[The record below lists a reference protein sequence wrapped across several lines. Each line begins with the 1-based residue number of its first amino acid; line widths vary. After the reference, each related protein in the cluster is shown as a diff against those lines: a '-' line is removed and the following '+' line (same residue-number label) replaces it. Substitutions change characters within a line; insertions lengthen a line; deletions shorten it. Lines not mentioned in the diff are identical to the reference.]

1 MSDAQKETVV
11 LTAAQLAEKID
22 PAILETS
29 KLLVDS
35 TTIDLEKETGVVSA
49 ETYEKILVAA
59 GSSLE
64 QATIL
69 HGVHQNLYPALA
81 HAVGVMS
88 VPAMADK
95 ADLKKIVVEMPL
107 IGKDRVVVSFDRER
121 TYADAGSNGTITKPG
136 QVLVQHN
143 VYGTKNRGEVAKVK
157 NFLSQLALESLKGS
171 DKK

>member
-1 MSDAQKETVV
+1 MSDAQKEAVV

-22 PAILETS
+22 PAILFTS
-29 KLLVDS
+29 KILTEA
-35 TTIDLEKETGVVSA
+35 TTLDLEKETGVVSA
-49 ETYEKILVAA
+49 DTYEKLLLAA

-64 QATIL
+64 QATIID
-69 HGVHQNLYPALA
+69 GVHKNLYPGLA

-95 ADLKKIVVEMPL
+95 PELKKIVVEMPL
-107 IGKDRVVVSFDRER
+107 LGKDKVVVSFDRER
-121 TYADAGSNGTITKPG
+121 TYADAGNNGTITKPG